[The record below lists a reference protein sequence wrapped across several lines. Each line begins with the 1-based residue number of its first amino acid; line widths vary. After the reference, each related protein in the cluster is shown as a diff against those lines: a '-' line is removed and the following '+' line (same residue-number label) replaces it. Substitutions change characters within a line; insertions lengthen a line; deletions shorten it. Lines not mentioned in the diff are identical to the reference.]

1 MLNFVEDVGRHSRPQ
16 CLRVRFRSLPDLS
29 RKIEGDSVRRV
40 LMSLYTA
47 FIENILVL
55 FGVIMSNIHC
65 LSSRFFE
72 IQPNEI
78 SSQVSEKVSK
88 VRFLYDKPKKLK
100 NHSNEEIGKE
110 KKKTARGRK
119 GGEEKKSNGRY
130 SFYNSSFG
138 RGAASSSTIVVGL
151 RWPHQHFDL
160 LSVLA
165 HPNNA

>member
-1 MLNFVEDVGRHSRPQ
+1 M
-16 CLRVRFRSLPDLS
+16 SLF
-29 RKIEGDSVRRV
+29 
-40 LMSLYTA
+40 MSLYTA

-110 KKKTARGRK
+110 KKNSEGKERRRR
-119 GGEEKKSNGRY
+119 EKKQWSY
-130 SFYNSSFG
+130 S
-138 RGAASSSTIVVGL
+138 
-151 RWPHQHFDL
+151 
-160 LSVLA
+160 
-165 HPNNA
+165 

>member
-1 MLNFVEDVGRHSRPQ
+1 M
-16 CLRVRFRSLPDLS
+16 
-29 RKIEGDSVRRV
+29 
-40 LMSLYTA
+40 
-47 FIENILVL
+47 
-55 FGVIMSNIHC
+55 
-65 LSSRFFE
+65 
-72 IQPNEI
+72 
-78 SSQVSEKVSK
+78 SEKVSK

-119 GGEEKKSNGRY
+119 GGEEKKRG
-130 SFYNSSFG
+130 G

>member
-1 MLNFVEDVGRHSRPQ
+1 MIFGINTTRDISKLSQILLAQRLVKLSITISKYRSWYLCQISLQIML
-16 CLRVRFRSLPDLS
+16 LP
-29 RKIEGDSVRRV
+29 IH
-40 LMSLYTA
+40 
-47 FIENILVL
+47 
-55 FGVIMSNIHC
+55 IHC

-78 SSQVSEKVSK
+78 SSQVSEKASK
-88 VRFLYDKPKKLK
+88 VRFLYDKPEKLQ
-100 NHSNEEIGKE
+100 NHSNEEIGRE

-119 GGEEKKSNGRY
+119 GGEEKKSSGRPL

-138 RGAASSSTIVVGL
+138 SGAASFSTIVVGL
-151 RWPHQHFDL
+151 RWPHLHFDL